1 MQCKLYFGNSY
12 QDMVVVK
19 ISSSKTHFIIADGD
33 SGHERGGKK
42 ELLRSKKKD
51 KKDKNKDKGY
61 AALGEDSSPDEMDPS
76 DGKWVM

>member
-1 MQCKLYFGNSY
+1 MTFYVFCMWLTDWSL
-12 QDMVVVK
+12 
-19 ISSSKTHFIIADGD
+19 TDGD

-61 AALGEDSSPDEMDPS
+61 AALGEDSSPDEMDQS
-76 DGKWVM
+76 DTKWVLVIHGSIHVHDFT

>member
-1 MQCKLYFGNSY
+1 
-12 QDMVVVK
+12 MVL
-19 ISSSKTHFIIADGD
+19 ISIPILRCSTPTDGD

-61 AALGEDSSPDEMDPS
+61 AALGEDSSADEMDLS
-76 DGKWVM
+76 DTK